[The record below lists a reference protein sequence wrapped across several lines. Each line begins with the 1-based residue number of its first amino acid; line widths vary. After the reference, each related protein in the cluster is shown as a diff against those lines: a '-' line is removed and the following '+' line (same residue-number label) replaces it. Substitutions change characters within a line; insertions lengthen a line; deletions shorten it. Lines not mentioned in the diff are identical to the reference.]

1 VLQDLLAVSPVL
13 RHVRCLLSCCGQ
25 CWKEKL
31 SVEAAVPFAL
41 PAPGEE
47 QAGVAADAADEE
59 ARAVARL
66 TQRSRLTS
74 TQAAAPVAQTAP
86 CALLAALSLAL

>member
-1 VLQDLLAVSPVL
+1 MQEEFAGEGLDASVLQDLLAVSRVL

-59 ARAVARL
+59 ARQLGLRSARI
-66 TQRSRLTS
+66 
-74 TQAAAPVAQTAP
+74 
-86 CALLAALSLAL
+86 